1 MLSKPECGRRA
12 AEMSSGSELNGLI
25 KLHIGAFN
33 YPADGWLNTDIT
45 PHIWISKIPFAAD
58 WLYAMGKM
66 TKERL
71 AEHKLGVFRRLKYLD
86 ITKPLPFANGSVAAV
101 FSSHVFEHLF
111 MDEVYR
117 LVEEIHRVLAPGGVC
132 RVVVPDLE
140 KIVAAFDPNSPDEFV
155 HDIYEVSKREAV
167 KNSHHCGFTKAS
179 LVKMFKAAGFSK
191 AESLSY
197 QVGACP
203 DVKVLDNR
211 PESIFFEATR

>member
-1 MLSKPECGRRA
+1 MIEKTAGGGA
-12 AEMSSGSELNGLI
+12 MSTGSELNGLI

-45 PHIWISKIPFAAD
+45 PHIWISKIPLAPKLLHMA
-58 WLYAMGKM
+58 GKM

-71 AEHKLGVFRRLKYLD
+71 AEHERGVFRRLKYLD
-86 ITKPLPFANGSVAAV
+86 ITRPLPFANASVAAV

-111 MDEVYR
+111 MDEVYP
-117 LVEEIHRVLAPGGVC
+117 LVLEIHRVLAPGGIC

-140 KIVAAFDPNSPDEFV
+140 KIVAAFDPNSPDQFIQ
-155 HDIYEVSKREAV
+155 DIYEVSKREAV

-179 LVKMFKAAGFSK
+179 LVKIFKAAGFSK
-191 AESLSY
+191 AEPLTY

-203 DVKVLDNR
+203 DVKALDNR
-211 PESIFFEATR
+211 PESIFFEGTK

>member
-1 MLSKPECGRRA
+1 MY
-12 AEMSSGSELNGLI
+12 SGSELNGLI

-33 YPADGWLNTDIT
+33 CPADGWVNTDIT
-45 PHIWISKIPFAAD
+45 PHIWISKIPFAAKC
-58 WLYAMGKM
+58 LHVMGKM
-66 TKERL
+66 TDERL
-71 AEHKLGVFRRLKYLD
+71 KEHELGVFRRLRYLD
-86 ITKPLPFANGSVAAV
+86 ITRPLPFENASVAAV

-140 KIVAAFDPNSPDEFV
+140 KIVSAFDPNSPDRFI
-155 HDIYEVSKREAV
+155 HDIYEVSERKAV

-179 LVKMFKAAGFSK
+179 LVRIFRAAGFSK
-191 AESLSY
+191 AEALTY

-211 PESIFFEATR
+211 PD